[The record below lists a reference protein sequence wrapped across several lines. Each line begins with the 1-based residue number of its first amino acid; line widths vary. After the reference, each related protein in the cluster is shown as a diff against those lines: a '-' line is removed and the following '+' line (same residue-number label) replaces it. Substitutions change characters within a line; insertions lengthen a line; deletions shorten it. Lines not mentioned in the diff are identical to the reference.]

1 MTKFNLK
8 EHIAKNKATFFGS
21 LTEGQFS
28 WMTQDTGQQIGSQ
41 DENKISVYMFDNKGK
56 YWFERDYDG
65 YGVFG
70 GKDYYDLVAEM
81 NGYTADDAEKFGG
94 TFGELRG
101 IGIKLAF
108 GELEPKNGGPV
119 LFPALV
125 VGPSNF
131 NYRTHDFTK
140 EAEHD
145 PNQSWYE
152 PEEDQDDDFGSDND
166 DEDYGY
172 NDDEEELDE
181 SKVEEAYNTYTFKV
195 AKNFAKYMSKKEDR
209 DFTVTMNSVDEYSFD
224 LDLDGEP
231 YAGGSYLIQN
241 GNIHNVAIPG
251 NPIYATTDDMEDYIG
266 EGYDEFKRADKGS
279 KNVTAK
285 NKGEEEVYGA
295 GVKKGEEIEKK
306 KMKVSEFKAKI
317 KEMILNEMED
327 EKVVD
332 VNDETPESEED
343 FLAELEG
350 MLNEAEGL
358 TPLQDY
364 VYQYE
369 IEISGEDEAQEF
381 LDDIRKLKTPQDV
394 YDYYAYDRDWSGS
407 MDDDLENIFRQVK
420 RKFKNLNEASEFDTN
435 KPARIAA
442 FIKDLDA
449 LVDEYHAEL
458 YLFGDVLDAIEMV
471 KKAAN
476 EEMNLNEA
484 EGDKHVVMK
493 GNKFYTGTE
502 FVDDMKD
509 AMKYNLKSATEIAK
523 EKKGMVYTPKKVNE
537 NATTDIEAKIKSGEI
552 DAKEIEAAAKK
563 AMSGDSTD
571 LALMMAGFGKMFEA
585 KKDEEVEDEVDIDIE
600 SPEPMDAPMGGIN
613 VTQNADADLTGTEK
627 ELQDNLEAALE
638 AAKKIGDEKLQQQIG
653 NSLTFF
659 TRQHVVKEN
668 LKETLLFQKRAGI
681 ITETQYKQKLNEI
694 SEDED
699 EVPLTSKVKSF
710 INKAIADSKKDGEF
724 EELKK
729 ADWFEN
735 ELIDEL
741 IDLFPNKDYDSASSE
756 VMDYIKDKIK

>member
-70 GKDYYDLVAEM
+70 GMDYYELLDQM
-81 NGYTADDAEKFGG
+81 NGGSGDRSK
-94 TFGELRG
+94 G
-101 IGIKLAF
+101 IDLAF
-108 GELEPKNGGPV
+108 DKSKEGET

-125 VGPSNF
+125 VSPSNF
-131 NYRTHDFTK
+131 NYKTHDFTK

-152 PEEDQDDDFGSDND
+152 PEEDDFYDQND
-166 DEDYGY
+166 EEEYGY
-172 NDDEEELDE
+172 NDDDDELDE
-181 SKVEEAYNTYTFKV
+181 GKVEEAYNTYTFKV
-195 AKNFAKYMSKKEDR
+195 AKNFAKYMSKKEGK
-209 DFTVTMNSVDEYSFD
+209 DFEVTMNSVDEYSFD

-251 NPIYATTDDMEDYIG
+251 NPIYATTDDMLDYIG

-317 KEMILNEMED
+317 KEMILAEAELDIQNSSENNSLYD
-327 EKVVD
+327 
-332 VNDETPESEED
+332 PLAESD

-350 MLNEAEGL
+350 MLDDEEEFSVTLLVPTVYFNPETGELAKTSSAFGADSELEDMGITNYSDGDELIEWVFDGSLEKAKYFEKEYPGLFKVEG
-358 TPLQDY
+358 
-364 VYQYE
+364 
-369 IEISGEDEAQEF
+369 
-381 LDDIRKLKTPQDV
+381 
-394 YDYYAYDRDWSGS
+394 
-407 MDDDLENIFRQVK
+407 MM
-420 RKFKNLNEASEFDTN
+420 NEASEFDTN

-476 EEMNLNEA
+476 DEMNLNET

-523 EKKGMVYTPKKVNE
+523 EKKGMVYTPKAVK
-537 NATTDIEAKIKSGEI
+537 
-552 DAKEIEAAAKK
+552 
-563 AMSGDSTD
+563 
-571 LALMMAGFGKMFEA
+571 EA
-585 KKDEEVEDEVDIDIE
+585 KKDKEVEDEVDIDIE
-600 SPEPMDAPMGGIN
+600 SPEPMDTPTGGIN

-627 ELQDNLEAALE
+627 EVQDNLEAAME
-638 AAKKIGDEKLQQQIG
+638 AAKKLGDEKLSSQIG
-653 NSLTFF
+653 NTLTFF
-659 TRQHVVKEN
+659 TRQHVVKE
-668 LKETLLFQKRAGI
+668 E
-681 ITETQYKQKLNEI
+681 LNE
-694 SEDED
+694 SMF
-699 EVPLTSKVKSF
+699 PM
-710 INKAIADSKKDGEF
+710 
-724 EELKK
+724 LKK
-729 ADWFEN
+729 I
-735 ELIDEL
+735 L
-741 IDLFPNKDYDSASSE
+741 K
-756 VMDYIKDKIK
+756 